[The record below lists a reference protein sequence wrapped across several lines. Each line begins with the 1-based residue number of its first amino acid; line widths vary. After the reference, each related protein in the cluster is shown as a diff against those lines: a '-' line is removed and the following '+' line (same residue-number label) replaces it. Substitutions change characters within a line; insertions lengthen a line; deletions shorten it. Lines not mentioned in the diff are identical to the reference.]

1 MQSLSA
7 LADGLWAWNYMIKI
21 AYSFLF
27 FSFSFVYVLTVDFKN
42 IVIWYFFFLF
52 IYIQHLVYY
61 WYPRMDFWKFSSVIR
76 IITTFKILSCLMSM
90 IPSCFLSICHLVV
103 SPFLKKNLMLFLF
116 SFLVLHIYI
125 YIYMYIHK
133 SLHLVWCFFGK
144 LAVRIIE
151 NQMTAL
157 GNYKFGQMCL
167 QAPVHEWAHNGEEGV
182 FRKHFPSRISFKWFY
197 ISQTGVGFLQRNML
211 LDKLKS
217 EVPPQWD
224 GGFSLGV
231 GCTCKAAI
239 P

>member
-125 YIYMYIHK
+125 YICIYINPCI
-133 SLHLVWCFFGK
+133 LCDAFLVNWLLELLRTRWQLWVTTNLGRCVCKHQFMNGHTMGK
-144 LAVRIIE
+144 RAY
-151 NQMTAL
+151 L
-157 GNYKFGQMCL
+157 GNIFHPEL
-167 QAPVHEWAHNGEEGV
+167 AL
-182 FRKHFPSRISFKWFY
+182 SDSISARL
-197 ISQTGVGFLQRNML
+197 V
-211 LDKLKS
+211 
-217 EVPPQWD
+217 
-224 GGFSLGV
+224 LGSCR
-231 GCTCKAAI
+231 GTCYLTN
-239 P
+239 